1 MCHPAT
7 LQGLFYLPLS
17 WGPFSGF
24 MFLPHAHKS
33 GLSHR
38 LSSSLCR
45 ILESFFLYTYL
56 LPGMT
61 PRTFSPFGLP
71 ELWTLS
77 GTGLS
82 QLFPCFLG
90 VAFISRALP
99 PALPLALGKKASI
112 FSTALA
118 GFQSQRAE
126 VGVQVIPSWRCLMQ
140 IGFIFIYQREGQPC
154 QSNKRCCYTSL
165 RQRPSCPISA

>member
-82 QLFPCFLG
+82 QLFPCFFG

-99 PALPLALGKKASI
+99 PALPWPLGRRLPYFPQLLQAFNLREQKLGYRS
-112 FSTALA
+112 FLL
-118 GFQSQRAE
+118 G
-126 VGVQVIPSWRCLMQ
+126 GV
-140 IGFIFIYQREGQPC
+140 
-154 QSNKRCCYTSL
+154 
-165 RQRPSCPISA
+165 